1 MTAPDIPFR
10 IETAGPAAH
19 EPGRRVL
26 AVGRIRGQGAL
37 PQTSARWGDIEA
49 TGRRPDSAADDALA
63 AELDAA
69 LTEQEAAA
77 PVARAGRDAW
87 PRKAAS

>member
-1 MTAPDIPFR
+1 MTAPDVPFR

-26 AVGRIRGQGAL
+26 AVGTVRGGVVHMR
-37 PQTSARWGDIEA
+37 ARWGDYLA
-49 TGRRPDSAADDALA
+49 TGRRPRTAADDLLLGELAAALA
-63 AELDAA
+63 
-69 LTEQEAAA
+69 EQEAAA